1 MPADRSSHWETDWEG
16 VEIALRAVRELRGSR
31 DGRADRRRSHRQGRI
46 VSGNAAT
53 KRPFQGLPRKT
64 LEALYMGALETITE
78 LETKVV
84 NEITNE
90 PGTSWEITDGN
101 LHIRVAS

>member
-1 MPADRSSHWETDWEG
+1 MTDHSKDR
-16 VEIALRAVRELRGSR
+16 AAAREPLPEACACESCQDAAWPQAKGH
-31 DGRADRRRSHRQGRI
+31 D
-46 VSGNAAT
+46 AAT